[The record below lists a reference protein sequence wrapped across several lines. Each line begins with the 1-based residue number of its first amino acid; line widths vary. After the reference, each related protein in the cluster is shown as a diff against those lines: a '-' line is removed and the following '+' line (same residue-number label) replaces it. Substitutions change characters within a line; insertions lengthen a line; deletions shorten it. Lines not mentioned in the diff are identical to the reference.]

1 LYDVIK
7 PLVIMMGGNQLAVR
21 MSGANAR
28 EAVDFVAE
36 EWSKHFEGVPFRYSF
51 VDENF
56 DKLYRK
62 EDKFGRTIQVFSV
75 LAIFI
80 ACLGL
85 LGLSSFTAESRRKE
99 IGIRKVNGA
108 SSLGLVALLAKE
120 FSLLV
125 LIAFA
130 IAVPLSWYMGSLWLG
145 NFAYRTDIGVW
156 LFVWAGVAALLIAF
170 VTVSYHTFKAA
181 MTNPVESLRYE

>member
-1 LYDVIK
+1 
-7 PLVIMMGGNQLAVR
+7 MGILIGGTQVAVR
-21 MSGANAR
+21 LSGANAR
-28 EAVDFVAE
+28 EAVAKVEE
-36 EWSKHFEGVPFRYSF
+36 EWSKQFEGVPFRYSF

-62 EDKFGRTIQVFSV
+62 EDKFGKTIQVFSI

-130 IAVPLSWYMGSLWLG
+130 IAVPLSWYMGNLWLG
-145 NFAYRTDIGVW
+145 NFAYRTDIGVS
-156 LFVWAGVAALLIAF
+156 LFIWAGVAALLIAF

-181 MTNPVESLRYE
+181 MTNPVDSLRYE